1 MIFSEKI
8 EYYVNGNTE
17 YVINLLAKHN
27 IKVSLPQTINDGCKI
42 KVLSK
47 DKKKLEKILKD
58 YGKNF
63 ELIKIYDYGI
73 NIKKLI
79 KKFFLW
85 LGILASIVTI
95 ALYSQTVTG
104 LKISGCNFV
113 DELIIKQ
120 AILDEVKLPTYHSQ
134 KDFENLKKKIVSID
148 GISYASV
155 EKVGRTLKVYIV
167 EELSKIDKIDAQN
180 LVSIKA
186 KGSGVI
192 TKITVYGGTSLVN
205 IGDRVEV
212 GQDLIAP
219 YLLNIDGEKKSTL
232 ALGFVEAKI
241 EKIVQI
247 SYSSEK
253 EYYEKFVNDYSTQTE
268 KIKRELST
276 DDKYLGSHFFVKN
289 VDKSIV
295 CSIYYDIITR
305 IT

>member
-27 IKVSLPQTINDGCKI
+27 IKVSLPQTINDGCTI

-120 AILDEVKLPTYHSQ
+120 AILDEVKLPTYLSQ
-134 KDFENLKKKIVSID
+134 KDFENLKKKIISID

-186 KGSGVI
+186 KGRGVI

>member
-104 LKISGCNFV
+104 LKISGCNLI

-120 AILDEVKLPTYHSQ
+120 AILDEVKLPAYLSQ
-134 KDFENLKKKIVSID
+134 KDFENLKKKIISID

>member
-27 IKVSLPQTINDGCKI
+27 IKVSVPQTINDGCKI

-104 LKISGCNFV
+104 LKISGCNLI

-120 AILDEVKLPTYHSQ
+120 AILEEIKLPTYLSQ
-134 KDFENLKKKIVSID
+134 KDFENLKKKIISID

-167 EELSKIDKIDAQN
+167 EELSKIDKIDTQN